1 MNKEEVEMIVEGIE
15 DLPYSIPS
23 YVVDFVKQE
32 IFRAILKDRTQI
44 TNFIKEI
51 K

>member
-1 MNKEEVEMIVEGIE
+1 MNKEKVEMIVEGIE
-15 DLPYSIPS
+15 DLPYQIPS

-32 IFRAILKDRTQI
+32 IFRAILKDRKQI